1 MNGSVPAGR
10 IFGIPL
16 RIHWSAPLLV
26 VFLGFG
32 LADQTLQAWVPGQ
45 PAAVYGLAGAAGA
58 LLLMVSLLLHETA
71 HAITARRLGTRVDDM
86 TVFALGGVTRM
97 GRPATP
103 KRQLAVTLAGPLT
116 SLALAAL
123 AIAAGLGTHHALHWT
138 LTAAVLLWTGWAN
151 LVLGVFNLLP
161 AAPLDGGRVLQ
172 AIVWWRGRDRESAER
187 IAGRSGQVTGVLLSA
202 LGAAELLNGAAA
214 GFWLVL
220 IGLFMW
226 SAATAEVGRA
236 ALVGALRGLR
246 VSHLMSAPVVTGP
259 DWTTVE
265 RFLADV
271 TARTH
276 HTAIPLVDFEGR
288 PSRLVDLRRLTLIP
302 PPDRAQLRVRDVA
315 TPLTRCALAAPCDDL
330 VEVLDRIAA
339 PPPILVLDAGRL
351 VGIITADDIERT
363 ARRRLAAASR
373 SN

>member
-1 MNGSVPAGR
+1 MGR
-10 IFGIPL
+10 IFGIQL

-32 LADQTLQAWVPGQ
+32 LAEQTLPAWVPGRS
-45 PAAVYGLAGAAGA
+45 AAVYGLAGAAGA
-58 LLLMVSLLLHETA
+58 LLLMVSLLLHEAA
-71 HAITARRLGTRVDDM
+71 HAVTARRLGTRVDDV

-103 KRQLAVTLAGPLT
+103 RRQLAVTLAGPLT

-123 AIAAGLGTHHALHWT
+123 AVAAGLGTHHALHWT

-151 LVLGVFNLLP
+151 LVLGIFNLLP

-187 IAGRSGQVTGVLLSA
+187 IAGRSGQVVGVLLSA
-202 LGAAELLNGAAA
+202 VGAAELLLNGAAA

-226 SAATAEVGRA
+226 SAAAAEIGRA

-246 VSHLMSAPVVTGP
+246 VSHVMSEPVVTGP
-259 DWTTVE
+259 DWTTVA
-265 RFLADV
+265 RFFADV
-271 TARTH
+271 TARTY

-288 PSRLVDLRRLTLIP
+288 PSGLVDLRRLTLIP
-302 PPDRAQLRVRDVA
+302 PPDRPQLRVRDVA
-315 TPLTRCALAAPCDDL
+315 TPLARCALAAPGDDL
-330 VEVLDRIAA
+330 VEVLDRIAT

-351 VGIITADDIERT
+351 VGIVTMDDIERT
-363 ARRRLAAASR
+363 ARRRLAAAGS
-373 SN
+373 SG